1 MCEEKRLR
9 SLKVTHTR
17 KKKKKT
23 VIIKCLGGV
32 FLTVVMLVCTEEGVS
47 GRAVKATLLHLSF
60 SAFISSEFLLVEELS
75 TKGKHDRNTGVRL
88 LKTFYRSTVE
98 IPAGRIDN
106 NNDNK

>member
-1 MCEEKRLR
+1 MF
-9 SLKVTHTR
+9 
-17 KKKKKT
+17 
-23 VIIKCLGGV
+23 GWG

-47 GRAVKATLLHLSF
+47 GRAVKATLHLSF

-88 LKTFYRSTVE
+88 LNTFHRSTVE